1 LVNSRF
7 LALVYLI
14 LTHSNF
20 CLVQRTVPFTKEPDS
35 LFMDFPISARHRPI
49 RQGLSEFF
57 SNPLARSVGF
67 VFALDSFLFGSWVAR
82 IPHVKYSLELN
93 DAQLGLAL
101 FALPIGSIA
110 MNPFTGRLIRRFGSA
125 RCSLW
130 GGIGF
135 FLSVLLPIN
144 SYDVFLLTGG
154 LFVMGLFTALLN
166 VAMNTCAANLEKAQG
181 IRIMSTCHGMWS
193 LGGML
198 GSTFA
203 GLLIW
208 LAVPA
213 SIHMMGVVLVL
224 IIIMFFLQKFLLAI
238 HEEASPHSVS
248 LARPT
253 QALMILIAIGIAVS
267 MAEGLAF
274 DWSAVYLREIAHST
288 ASVSALGFAV
298 FSLAMTAGR
307 FMGDSI
313 IPRFGQKRLLGFGG
327 LLGGIGILIA
337 VLIPEPAAVMIGF
350 LVLGLGCSLGAPM
363 LYTASMQLPGTS
375 PAAGL
380 ATFATLSFIGF
391 MAGPPL
397 VGFIAE
403 GYGLPYGLLFVAL
416 LLGGSG
422 LLSRW
427 ARL

>member
-1 LVNSRF
+1 
-7 LALVYLI
+7 
-14 LTHSNF
+14 
-20 CLVQRTVPFTKEPDS
+20 
-35 LFMDFPISARHRPI
+35 MDFPIPASRYPILYALSA
-49 RQGLSEFF
+49 FF
-57 SNPLARSVGF
+57 SNPLARAVGF

-82 IPHVKYSLELN
+82 IPYIKYSLGLN

-110 MNPFTGRLIRRFGSA
+110 MNPFTGRLIRRFGAA
-125 RCSLW
+125 RSSMW

-135 FLSVLLPIN
+135 FLSVLLPVN
-144 SYDVFLLTGG
+144 APNVFLLTLG
-154 LFVMGLFTALLN
+154 LGVMGVFTALLN
-166 VAMNTCAANLEKAQG
+166 VAMNTCAVNLEKAQG

-208 LAVPA
+208 LEVPA
-213 SIHMMGVVLVL
+213 SLHMLGVALVLVVLML
-224 IIIMFFLQKFLLAI
+224 LLQNFLLSI
-238 HEEASPHSVS
+238 HEEPSPHAVS

-253 QALMILIAIGIAVS
+253 RALLILIAIGMAVS
-267 MAEGLAF
+267 MGEGLAF

-307 FMGDSI
+307 FIGDSI
-313 IPRFGQKRLLGFGG
+313 IPRFGQKRLLVIGG
-327 LLGGIGILIA
+327 LLGGLGLLLAI
-337 VLIPEPAAVMIGF
+337 LIPEPAVVMIGF

-391 MAGPPL
+391 MAGPPI

-403 GYGLPYGLLFVAL
+403 GYGLQYGLLFVAVL
-416 LLGGSG
+416 LFASG
-422 LLSRW
+422 ILSRW
-427 ARL
+427 ARI

>member
-1 LVNSRF
+1 MFRAIYVLLPRPQSLFIYWAISLSSISHPVF
-7 LALVYLI
+7 M
-14 LTHSNF
+14 
-20 CLVQRTVPFTKEPDS
+20 DS
-35 LFMDFPISARHRPI
+35 LVSSRQRPI
-49 RQGLSEFF
+49 LSSLFAFF
-57 SNPLARSVGF
+57 TNPLARAVGF

-82 IPHVKYSLELN
+82 IPYIKYSLGLN

-110 MNPFTGRLIRRFGSA
+110 MNPFTGRIIRRFGSA
-125 RCSLW
+125 RSSMV

-135 FLSVLLPIN
+135 FLSVLIPIN
-144 SYDVFLLTGG
+144 APDVFLLTLG
-154 LFVMGLFTALLN
+154 LLVMGVFTALLN
-166 VAMNTCAANLEKAQG
+166 VSMNTCAANLEKVQG

-208 LAVPA
+208 IDVPA
-213 SIHMMGVVLVL
+213 SIHMLGVAMVL
-224 IIIMFFLQKFLLAI
+224 IVFMLLLQKSLLTI
-238 HEEASPHSVS
+238 HEEPSPHSVS

-253 QALMILIAIGIAVS
+253 RALLVLITIGIAVS

-274 DWSAVYLREIAHST
+274 DWSAIYLREIAHST

-313 IPRFGQKRLLGFGG
+313 IPRIGQKRLLAIGG
-327 LLGGIGILIA
+327 LLGGIGLLIA
-337 VLIPEPAAVMIGF
+337 ILIPEPTAVMVGF
-350 LVLGLGCSLGAPM
+350 LILGLGCSLGAPM
-363 LYTASMQLPGTS
+363 LYTASMQIPGTS

-380 ATFATLSFIGF
+380 ATFATLSFVGF
-391 MAGPPL
+391 MAGPPI
-397 VGFIAE
+397 VGFIAQ
-403 GYGLPYGLLFVAL
+403 GYGLPYGLLFVAVL
-416 LLGGSG
+416 LFASG
-422 LLSRW
+422 IISRW
-427 ARL
+427 ARI